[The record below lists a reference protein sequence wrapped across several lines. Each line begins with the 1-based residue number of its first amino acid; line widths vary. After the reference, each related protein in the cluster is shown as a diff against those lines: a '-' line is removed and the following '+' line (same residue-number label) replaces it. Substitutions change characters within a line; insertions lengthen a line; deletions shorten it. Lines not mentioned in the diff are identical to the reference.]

1 MKTTGVV
8 TGIISNLVTIQYEG
22 HVAEN
27 EICYIDLNGVKL
39 MAEVI
44 KVSGKNAFAQVYEST
59 RGLHQ
64 GDKVE
69 FDGQV
74 FHVYVDYKSNK
85 QGSGFTMFRIVSQQ
99 DLAGAADNH
108 V

>member
-69 FDGQV
+69 FDGRPFWAPDCFPAV
-74 FHVYVDYKSNK
+74 
-85 QGSGFTMFRIVSQQ
+85 TMACRTTLPLWKTYS
-99 DLAGAADNH
+99 
-108 V
+108 